1 MNAFVL
7 INLCSLGFIG
17 CYIVIGK
24 VLYPLDAL
32 FFNIGGEQVL
42 QQGWGN
48 LFLGTEMVR
57 FHIGENRISELAA
70 FRSVLNGIQIAHADQ
85 HFPAEN

>member
-24 VLYPLDAL
+24 VLYSLDAL
-32 FFNIGGEQVL
+32 FFNIGGEQAL
-42 QQGWGN
+42 QLGWGN
-48 LFLGTEMVR
+48 LFLGVEVAG
-57 FHIGENRISELAA
+57 FHIGENRVSELTA